1 MRDWIFG
8 VCATLAWSGL
18 IYRLWV
24 TRPPSSAVG
33 AHRAFRLVFALLGAI
48 FTISIASVSAS
59 IDRVVGVNNLAAIAI
74 QVCIIAYTCAQR
86 SLLAWWTLPAGQ
98 AAIRSRSYWRW
109 LIVGLPIMITLLV
122 IARVPGRSPHFI
134 MENAGNPTIALYVS
148 LYTTILTVN
157 VVPTV
162 RVCWTHRRITPDP
175 WLRRGLFMI
184 AIGSS
189 LVLGYCAVR
198 VSDVI
203 AQWIG
208 FDPSR
213 WDFLVSLFA
222 GVGTIIALIGYI
234 LPTAGEQLSSV
245 YRWAGMYVDYIRLRP
260 LWDTLRGEFG
270 ETVARNKLSA
280 RDRML
285 GFRDPEYLLYGR
297 VVAIRDGLL
306 ALRPWM
312 DPVKSDPLSFREDA
326 SVEIRSDAVAVAER
340 IARALDA
347 KRHNRSIDHQSCSHV
362 DESVK
367 DDHLTGEAKWLVSV
381 SAEFRGLRKPRKL
394 ATA

>member
-1 MRDWIFG
+1 M
-8 VCATLAWSGL
+8 
-18 IYRLWV
+18 
-24 TRPPSSAVG
+24 
-33 AHRAFRLVFALLGAI
+33 
-48 FTISIASVSAS
+48 IA
-59 IDRVVGVNNLAAIAI
+59 
-74 QVCIIAYTCAQR
+74 
-86 SLLAWWTLPAGQ
+86 
-98 AAIRSRSYWRW
+98 
-109 LIVGLPIMITLLV
+109 LLV
-122 IARVPGRSPHFI
+122 IARVSGRSPHFI
-134 MENAGNPTIALYVS
+134 MENAGNPTIALYVL
-148 LYTTILTVN
+148 LYTTILTAN

-162 RVCWTHRRITPDP
+162 RVCWAHRRITPDP
-175 WLRRGLFMI
+175 WLRRGLFII

-203 AQWIG
+203 AQWTG
-208 FDPSR
+208 LNPSR

-245 YRWAGMYVDYIRLRP
+245 YRWAGMYIDYIRLRP
-260 LWDTLRGEFG
+260 LWDALRSEFG
-270 ETVARNKLSA
+270 DTIARNKSSA

-285 GFRDPEYLLYGR
+285 GLGDPEYLLYGR

-306 ALRPWM
+306 VLRPWV
-312 DPVKSDPLSFREDA
+312 DAVKAVPPSFCEDA
-326 SVEIRSDAVAVAER
+326 SVEIRSDALAAAER

-347 KRHNRSIDHQSCSHV
+347 KRHNRPINPRSYSHV